1 MTNPTAWMGSA
12 GSEKDRA
19 ADPCLADNFL
29 SKAEQMAKVSPG
41 DFINQVRAET
51 AKIVWPTQRET
62 LMTGVMVMIM
72 TSLLGVFFIGI
83 DSLFDSIVRYLLTL
97 AQ

>member
-1 MTNPTAWMGSA
+1 
-12 GSEKDRA
+12 
-19 ADPCLADNFL
+19 
-29 SKAEQMAKVSPG
+29 MARTSPG
-41 DFINQVRAET
+41 EFIRQVRAET

-83 DSLFDSIVRYLLTL
+83 DSLFDAIVRYLLTL